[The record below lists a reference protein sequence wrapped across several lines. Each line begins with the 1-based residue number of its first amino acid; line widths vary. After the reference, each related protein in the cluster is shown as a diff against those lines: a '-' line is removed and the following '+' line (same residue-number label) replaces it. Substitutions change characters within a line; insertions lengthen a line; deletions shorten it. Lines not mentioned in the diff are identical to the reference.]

1 MQTTRTPY
9 SISFMATV
17 LLLLLFACHS
27 TVANAAVALGAT
39 RVIYPANQKQVL
51 LPVTNNDPASVYL
64 IQSWIENAG
73 DQKDTQFVITPPLF
87 SMQGKKENTLRI
99 INATNHQLPGDRES
113 LFWVNVKAIPA
124 MEKDQKNENTLQLAI
139 ISRIKMFY
147 RPTNLAMAPEEAPAM
162 LRFRRSGSKLTLIN
176 PTPYF
181 ITVTNMKAGNS
192 NLPNTMVPPKGEVSV
207 DIHLSLSVPQIYVG
221 RMARGYVSPDLW
233 EEGINAG
240 LLNYS
245 FNGNSINNRSNHNAG
260 KSNYAYLN
268 LQSGINIGS
277 WRLRDNSTW
286 SYNSGSSNSSDSNKW
301 QHINTSAERDIIP
314 LRSRLTVGDSYT
326 DGDIFDS
333 VNFRGLK
340 INSTEAMLPDSQHGF
355 APVIHG
361 IARGTAQVS
370 VKQNGYDV
378 YQTTVPPG
386 PFTIDDINSAANGG
400 DLQVTIKEAD
410 GSIQTLYVPY
420 SSVPVLQR
428 AGYTRYALAMGE
440 YRSGNNLQSSPKF
453 IQGSLMHGLE
463 GNWTPYGGMQ
473 IAEDYQAF
481 NLGIGKDLGLFGA
494 FSFDITQ
501 ANTTLADGT
510 RHSGQSVKSVY
521 SKSFYQTGTNIQVAG
536 YRYSTQGFYNLSDS
550 AYSRMSGYTVKPPT
564 GDTNEQT
571 QFIDYFN
578 LFYSK
583 RGQEQISISQ
593 QLGNYG
599 TTFFSAS
606 RQSYWNTSRSDQQIS
621 FGLNVPFGDITTSLN
636 YSYSNNIW
644 QNDRDHLLAFTL
656 NVPFSH
662 WMRTDSQSAFRNSN
676 ASYSMSNDLKGGM
689 TNLSGV
695 YGTLL
700 PDNNL
705 NYSVQVGNTH
715 GGNTSS
721 GTSGYSSLNYRGAYG
736 NTNVGYSRSGDSS
749 QIYYGMSGGII
760 AHADGITFG
769 QPLGDTMVLVKAPG
783 ADNVKIENQTGIHT
797 DWRGYAILPF
807 ATEYR
812 ENRVAL
818 NANSLADN
826 VELDETVITVIPTHG
841 AIARATFNA
850 QIGGKVL
857 MTLKYGNKSVPF
869 GAIVTHGENKNGSIV
884 AENGQ
889 VYLTGLPQSGKLQVS
904 WGKDKNS
911 NCIVEYKLPEVSPG
925 TLLNQQTAICR

>member
-1 MQTTRTPY
+1 MTAFRAAFKAYRMHQVLILPRFARLTFALGLATAVFPVDAEYYFNPRFLSNDLAESVDLSAFTKGREAPPGTY
-9 SISFMATV
+9 RVDIYLNDEFMASRDITFIADDNNADLIPCLSTD
-17 LLLLLFACHS
+17 LLVSLGIKKSALLDNKEHSADKHVPDNSAC
-27 TVANAAVALGAT
+27 TPLQDRLA
-39 RVIYPANQKQVL
+39 
-51 LPVTNNDPASVYL
+51 DASSEFDVG
-64 IQSWIENAG
+64 Q
-73 DQKDTQFVITPPLF
+73 Q
-87 SMQGKKENTLRI
+87 
-99 INATNHQLPGDRES
+99 
-113 LFWVNVKAIPA
+113 
-124 MEKDQKNENTLQLAI
+124 
-139 ISRIKMFY
+139 
-147 RPTNLAMAPEEAPAM
+147 
-162 LRFRRSGSKLTLIN
+162 
-176 PTPYF
+176 
-181 ITVTNMKAGNS
+181 
-192 NLPNTMVPPKGEVSV
+192 
-207 DIHLSLSVPQIYVG
+207 HLSLSVPQIYVG

-453 IQGSLMHGLE
+453 VQASLMHGLK

-501 ANTTLADGT
+501 ANTTLADDT

-536 YRYSTQGFYNLSDS
+536 YRYSTFLARLGERYGFTPPHAPGHAAIASMQAICTGQARALICMGGNFALAMPDREASAVPLTQLDLAVHVATKLNRSHLLTARHSYILPVLGRSEIDMQKSGAQAVTVEDS
-550 AYSRMSGYTVKPPT
+550 MSMVH
-564 GDTNEQT
+564 
-571 QFIDYFN
+571 
-578 LFYSK
+578 
-583 RGQEQISISQ
+583 
-593 QLGNYG
+593 
-599 TTFFSAS
+599 AS
-606 RQSYWNTSRSDQQIS
+606 R
-621 FGLNVPFGDITTSLN
+621 GV
-636 YSYSNNIW
+636 
-644 QNDRDHLLAFTL
+644 
-656 NVPFSH
+656 
-662 WMRTDSQSAFRNSN
+662 
-676 ASYSMSNDLKGGM
+676 LKPA
-689 TNLSGV
+689 GV
-695 YGTLL
+695 MLK
-700 PDNNL
+700 
-705 NYSVQVGNTH
+705 SECAVV
-715 GGNTSS
+715 
-721 GTSGYSSLNYRGAYG
+721 A
-736 NTNVGYSRSGDSS
+736 
-749 QIYYGMSGGII
+749 GI
-760 AHADGITFG
+760 
-769 QPLGDTMVLVKAPG
+769 
-783 ADNVKIENQTGIHT
+783 
-797 DWRGYAILPF
+797 
-807 ATEYR
+807 
-812 ENRVAL
+812 
-818 NANSLADN
+818 
-826 VELDETVITVIPTHG
+826 
-841 AIARATFNA
+841 A
-850 QIGGKVL
+850 Q
-857 MTLKYGNKSVPF
+857 
-869 GAIVTHGENKNGSIV
+869 A
-884 AENGQ
+884 A
-889 VYLTGLPQSGKLQVS
+889 LPQSVVAWEYL
-904 WGKDKNS
+904 
-911 NCIVEYKLPEVSPG
+911 VEDYDRIRNDIEAVLPEFADYNQRIRHPG
-925 TLLNQQTAICR
+925 GFHLINAAAERRWMTPSGKANFITSKGLLEDPSSAFNSKLVMATVRSHDQYNTTIYGMDDRYRGVFGQRDVVFMSAKQAKICRVKNGERVNLIALTPDGKRSSRRMDRLKVVIYPMADRSLVTYFPESNHMLTLDNHDPLSGIPGYKSIPVELEPSN